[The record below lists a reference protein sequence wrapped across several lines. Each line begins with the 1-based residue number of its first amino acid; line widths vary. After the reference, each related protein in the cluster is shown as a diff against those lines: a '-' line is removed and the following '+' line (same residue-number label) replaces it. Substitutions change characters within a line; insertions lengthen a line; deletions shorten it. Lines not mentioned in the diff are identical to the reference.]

1 LLLQITHFY
10 WYNATNGE
18 KNKAK
23 EGRQMDDLDFF
34 GVRMREAR
42 NDKDLTVRELG
53 EILGVSGAT
62 ISRYETGEVD
72 PKRTFIAQTA
82 LVLGVDPAWLMG
94 ANVDKYTAKPIP
106 CKKIPI
112 VGMIAAGNPI
122 FAHENIEGYEWICD
136 DDNVHFCLIVKGDS
150 MTGARVFNG
159 DVVFVRQQ
167 DDVNSGEIAVV
178 LVDDE
183 ATLKRVYKIDGSI
196 ILHSENPSYP
206 DMIFS
211 RKDAKVI
218 RVLGKAVAFKGVLR

>member
-1 LLLQITHFY
+1 
-10 WYNATNGE
+10 
-18 KNKAK
+18 
-23 EGRQMDDLDFF
+23 
-34 GVRMREAR
+34 
-42 NDKDLTVRELG
+42 
-53 EILGVSGAT
+53 
-62 ISRYETGEVD
+62 
-72 PKRTFIAQTA
+72 
-82 LVLGVDPAWLMG
+82 
-94 ANVDKYTAKPIP
+94 
-106 CKKIPI
+106 
-112 VGMIAAGNPI
+112 
-122 FAHENIEGYEWICD
+122 
-136 DDNVHFCLIVKGDS
+136 

-218 RVLGKAVAFKGVLR
+218 RILGKAVAFKGVLR